1 MTPSPVRAAVVQA
14 GSLLFD
20 TPRTLSKLT
29 DLTRDAAGRGAVRA
43 STRYGQ
49 IVRYKCNRHSWFRN
63 RSVTQSRELLSHQET
78 SCISVAMRYVA
89 PTGGEVKGTLEEAR
103 KSIEAAES
111 GDLLLNGNS
120 LSEAAT

>member
-29 DLTRDAAGRGAVRA
+29 DLTRDAAGHGAVRA
-43 STRYGQ
+43 STRHGQ

-63 RSVTQSRELLSHQET
+63 RSVTQSRDLLSHQEGT
-78 SCISVAMRYVA
+78 QRGMHGVHAAGAGRDVY
-89 PTGGEVKGTLEEAR
+89 PT
-103 KSIEAAES
+103 EAAES